1 MQTVGLLAELAIIG
15 LLGLLAMVFG
25 YVAGHKDG
33 TKEGFNRGR
42 AVSRH
47 AAGREVSK

>member
-1 MQTVGLLAELAIIG
+1 MQTIGLLAQFAMIG
-15 LLGLLAMVFG
+15 LLGLLSMAFG
-25 YVAGHKDG
+25 YAAGHKDG

-47 AAGREVSK
+47 MAGREVSK